1 MNKTK
6 MMCEE
11 KLNGWRSEMVK
22 SKNLETQAYLHI
34 KEKIETRQWLPNTH
48 ITEQDL
54 SQELGISR
62 TPIRR
67 AFLRLQEESV
77 LEIIPHKGATIQ
89 EPAID
94 NKGFQDRLG
103 FIEMSLNNYLHQI
116 QIRETTFDISE
127 LEHHVGLL
135 STLTGK
141 NQEKEFYAIETK
153 YWQNFV
159 RYAKNTYNVSLVMDT
174 LRSLNQQKNK
184 EIQVVLSESRE
195 VKVKH
200 LTQLTSYLAES
211 QYAYARKEIRILLNQ
226 ISLAII
232 QGI

>member
-1 MNKTK
+1 
-6 MMCEE
+6 MCEE

-22 SKNLETQAYLHI
+22 AKNLETQAYLYI
-34 KEKIETRQWLPNTH
+34 KEKIETRQWLPKTH

-67 AFLRLQEESV
+67 AFLRLQEEGA

-89 EPAID
+89 EPAVD

-103 FIEMSLNNYLHQI
+103 FIEMILNNYLHQI
-116 QIRETTFDISE
+116 QIREVAFDVSE
-127 LEHHVGLL
+127 LEHYVEVL
-135 STLTGK
+135 SSLTGK
-141 NQEKEFYAIETK
+141 QQEKEFYAAETK

-159 RYAKNTYNVSLVMDT
+159 RYAKNTYNISLFMDT
-174 LRSLNQQKNK
+174 LRSLNHQKNK

-195 VKVKH
+195 VKVKY
-200 LTQLTSYLAES
+200 LTQLTNYLAES